1 MLGCWVL
8 AVLLVGVL
16 GASGV
21 AGVLA
26 EILGCL
32 EPSAMLECLVPDG
45 VLAGGAWVLVVCAG
59 VLAGVLRCWQWCWG
73 AGY

>member
-1 MLGCWVL
+1 M
-8 AVLLVGVL
+8 
-16 GASGV
+16 
-21 AGVLA
+21 LA